1 MTVWMSLGLCFGN
14 VVTSLA
20 GMAALKHAVATSNVV
35 WALAG
40 VGCWVWTAMFVVLLL
55 SAQPLIWVSLT
66 SSCLSVLGSIAL
78 GTIFFGEE
86 IQLTQVIGL
95 ILILVALVIT
105 SVSGT

>member
-1 MTVWMSLGLCFGN
+1 MNVWMSLGLCIGN
-14 VVTSLA
+14 VATSLA

-55 SAQPLIWVSLT
+55 SAQPLIWIALA

-78 GTIFFGEE
+78 GNFFFGEQLQMAE
-86 IQLTQVIGL
+86 IIGL
-95 ILILVALVIT
+95 VLILAALVIT
-105 SVSGT
+105 TFAGS